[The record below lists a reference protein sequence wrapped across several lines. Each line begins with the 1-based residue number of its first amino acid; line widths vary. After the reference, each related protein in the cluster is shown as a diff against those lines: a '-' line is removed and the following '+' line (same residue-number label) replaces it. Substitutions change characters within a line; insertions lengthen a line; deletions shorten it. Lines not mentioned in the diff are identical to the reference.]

1 MLISSLALIGSVATP
16 VGPVA
21 AGLIIE
27 RWGATEALLTIG
39 LVMLIVAAGT
49 TASRTIRHLPS
60 LADAAHSTT

>member
-1 MLISSLALIGSVATP
+1 
-16 VGPVA
+16 VA

-27 RWGATEALLTIG
+27 RWGATAALLTIG

-60 LADAAHSTT
+60 LADAAHSTA